1 MRSSTIDANAPLEL
15 SEIASGRSSAHS
27 SGRDSNSSGASPRWK
42 RFPSIKKAV
51 MVRRQ
56 RTDFKVK
63 AAYMTGGATC
73 AQALISRSTQGK
85 ALEGM
90 ESCMRIMDSKEGS
103 TNAKTIKVIS
113 QKCSICVA
121 VGRVTADTMNE
132 TLGDTPLKACSAFL
146 ATMARVQSAKE
157 QRAMYAAFL
166 EEKSAPLSHQ
176 SSNRSSDTP
185 SVSPR
190 AAMTSAPPTL
200 SNANTPSALALK
212 MKEAPA
218 DPKDPQHAALVRSI
232 KAMGEAL
239 VVLLAPHLS
248 EKTIKSLEALTEFWC
263 VPSHLDAF
271 FTSDAISVERSLVLE
286 EMEQVVAQAA
296 VD

>member
-1 MRSSTIDANAPLEL
+1 
-15 SEIASGRSSAHS
+15 
-27 SGRDSNSSGASPRWK
+27 
-42 RFPSIKKAV
+42 
-51 MVRRQ
+51 
-56 RTDFKVK
+56 
-63 AAYMTGGATC
+63 
-73 AQALISRSTQGK
+73 
-85 ALEGM
+85 
-90 ESCMRIMDSKEGS
+90 
-103 TNAKTIKVIS
+103 
-113 QKCSICVA
+113 
-121 VGRVTADTMNE
+121 
-132 TLGDTPLKACSAFL
+132 
-146 ATMARVQSAKE
+146 
-157 QRAMYAAFL
+157 MYAAFL

-185 SVSPR
+185 RVSPR
-190 AAMTSAPPTL
+190 AAMTSAPPNLGAST
-200 SNANTPSALALK
+200 NASSLAVK

-263 VPSHLDAF
+263 VPTHLDAF